1 MLGWRVRCSLLA
13 LMAVLGIMTSST
25 ALASVNLPLHH
36 WSYEAIERLVALGII
51 DRAMVV
57 TKPYSRKQAAQY
69 VARAIERVRADQVPA
84 DGQEAL
90 AEPLLERLMQFL
102 QPELIELGAVSV
114 TSDEQRVMSD
124 EQRVTSHEQRDA
136 IRFGG
141 RLQVE
146 GDAFSVGHGSAR
158 FRENQMGQYYANGE
172 QVQSD
177 FRGWL
182 ELTDAFALSV
192 DPKYISNAHALG
204 LGAIANSRNIYM
216 QELNAKFTGGNVTFQ
231 VGRSSLWWGPGY
243 HGTLLMSDNHFP
255 LDMLQLGSEEPFRLP
270 WVFRPLGYWKI
281 QSFLTQL
288 ERDRDFPRAQV
299 FGLRIS
305 YLPADWLELGFAR
318 LTQFGGR
325 GHDGKDQYFPGILVN
340 DYFNNTNR
348 GGVFET
354 NDEAMADFRV
364 RVPSVPYL
372 VPFPAG
378 MQVYGEY
385 GLEDPPVGIG
395 IVFGVYIP
403 QVFRSSTTD
412 FRIEYADTDIR
423 RRLQGDS
430 AQWYNHSVWTSGMR
444 YRGFPLGHWMG
455 TDAID
460 LFIRSTSFLT
470 DDIQLGADLDYYER
484 NRGLPVH
491 EKGREAGVDLT
502 WWLSSHIL
510 ITAGYT
516 YQRIN
521 NPGQITS
528 ITPFVETFASG
539 VTSNNHFLWT
549 SLAFEF

>member
-1 MLGWRVRCSLLA
+1 M
-13 LMAVLGIMTSST
+13 SST

-36 WSYEAIERLVALGII
+36 WAYEAIERLVALGVI
-51 DRAMVV
+51 DRAMVIP
-57 TKPYSRKQAAQY
+57 KPYSRKQAAIY
-69 VARAIERVRADQVPA
+69 VARAIERIRTDQAPA
-84 DGQEAL
+84 EGQQAI
-90 AEPLLERLMQFL
+90 AEPLLERLTQFL
-102 QPELIELGAVSV
+102 QPELGEQLGG
-114 TSDEQRVMSD
+114 TSN
-124 EQRVTSHEQRDA
+124 EQRDRTRGGVRREAGEA

-146 GDAFSVGHGSAR
+146 GDAFSVGHGAVR
-158 FRENQMGQYYANGE
+158 LRPNDMGQYYANGE
-172 QVQSD
+172 QVQTD
-177 FRGWL
+177 FRGWI
-182 ELTDAFALSV
+182 ELTDAFALSI

-204 LGAIANSRNIYM
+204 IGATENNHNAYL
-216 QELNAKFTGGNVTFQ
+216 QEFNAKLTLFNIALQ

-243 HGTLLMSDNHFP
+243 HGTLLMSDHHFP

-270 WVFRPLGYWKI
+270 WVFRPLGDWNI
-281 QSFLTQL
+281 QSFLTKL

-305 YLPADWLELGFAR
+305 YLPVDWIEIGLTR
-318 LTQFGGR
+318 LTQFDGR
-325 GHDGKDQYFPGILVN
+325 GHDGKDQYFPAILVN
-340 DYFNNTNR
+340 DYFNNTNK
-348 GGVFET
+348 GGAFET

-378 MQVYGEY
+378 MQVFGEY

-403 QVFRSSTTD
+403 QVLRSSTTD

-423 RRLQGDS
+423 RRFQGNS
-430 AQWYNHSVWTSGMR
+430 AQWYNNGVWTSGMR

-460 LFIRSTSFLT
+460 LFTRTTSFLT
-470 DDIQLGADLDYYER
+470 DDIQLGANVDFYER
-484 NRGLPVH
+484 DRGKPVH
-491 EKGREAGVDLT
+491 EKGHEAGLDLT
-502 WWLSSHIL
+502 WWLSNQIQ
-510 ITAGYT
+510 IKAGYT
-516 YQRIN
+516 FQRIH

-528 ITPFVETFASG
+528 MTPFIETFAGG

-549 SLAFEF
+549 NLTVEF

>member
-1 MLGWRVRCSLLA
+1 MEV
-13 LMAVLGIMTSST
+13 TQ
-25 ALASVNLPLHH
+25 ASVNLPLHH
-36 WSYEAIERLVALGII
+36 WAYEAIERLVALGII

-57 TKPYSRKQAAQY
+57 SKPYSRKQAAKY
-69 VARAIERVRADQVPA
+69 VARALERIRADQVPA
-84 DGQEAL
+84 GDQQAI

-102 QPELIELGAVSV
+102 KPELVELGAVSV
-114 TSDEQRVMSD
+114 TSDEQRV
-124 EQRVTSHEQRDA
+124 ETQETRDA

-146 GDAFSVGHGSAR
+146 GDAFSVGHGSVR
-158 FRENQMGQYYANGE
+158 FRENSMGQYYANGE

-204 LGAIANSRNIYM
+204 LGATANSRNIYM

-305 YLPADWLELGFAR
+305 NLPADWLELGFAR

-325 GHDGKDQYFPGILVN
+325 GHDGKDQYFPAILVN
-340 DYFNNTNR
+340 SYFNNTNK
-348 GGVFET
+348 GGAFET
-354 NDEAMADFRV
+354 NEEAMADFRV
-364 RVPSVPYL
+364 RVPAVPYL
-372 VPFPAG
+372 IPFPAG

-385 GLEDPPVGIG
+385 GLEDPPSGLG
-395 IVFGVYIP
+395 IVFGLYIP

-412 FRIEYADTDIR
+412 LRIEFADTDLR
-423 RRLQGDS
+423 RRFGNP
-430 AQWYNHSVWTSGMR
+430 APWYNNSVWTSGMR

-460 LFIRSTSFLT
+460 LFIRTTSFLT
-470 DDIQLGADLDYYER
+470 DDIQLGVDVDFYER
-484 NRGLPVH
+484 DRGKPVH

-502 WWLSSHIL
+502 WWFSKQIQV
-510 ITAGYT
+510 TAGYT
-516 YQRIN
+516 FQRIH
-521 NPGQITS
+521 NPGLITS
-528 ITPFVETFASG
+528 ITPFAETFAAG
-539 VTSNNHFLWT
+539 VTSTNHFLWT
-549 SLAFEF
+549 SLAVEF

>member
-1 MLGWRVRCSLLA
+1 MEVA
-13 LMAVLGIMTSST
+13 Q
-25 ALASVNLPLHH
+25 ASVNLPLHH
-36 WSYEAIERLVALGII
+36 WSYEAIERLVALGVI

-57 TKPYSRKQAAQY
+57 TKPYSRKQAAKY
-69 VARAIERVRADQVPA
+69 VARAIERIRADQVPA
-84 DGQEAL
+84 DGQQVL
-90 AEPLLERLMQFL
+90 AEPLLERLIQFL
-102 QPELIELGAVSV
+102 QPELVELGAVADPNGSPRGAV
-114 TSDEQRVMSD
+114 RV
-124 EQRVTSHEQRDA
+124 
-136 IRFGG
+136 GG

-146 GDAFSVGHGSAR
+146 GDAFSVGQGSVR
-158 FRENQMGQYYANGE
+158 FRENSMGQYHANGE

-182 ELTDAFALSV
+182 ELTDAVALSA
-192 DPKYISNAHALG
+192 DPKFISNQHALG
-204 LGAIANSRNIYM
+204 IGATANSRNIYM

-255 LDMLQLGSEEPFRLP
+255 LDMLQLWSEEPFRLP

-305 YLPADWLELGFAR
+305 YLPADWLEIGFAR

-325 GHDGKDQYFPGILVN
+325 GHDGKGQYFPGIVVN
-340 DYFNNTNR
+340 DYFNNTNK
-348 GGVFET
+348 GGPFES
-354 NDEAMADFRV
+354 NEQAMADFRV

-372 VPFPAG
+372 IPFPAG

-385 GLEDPPVGIG
+385 GLEDPPTGIG

-423 RRLQGDS
+423 RRLNGTS
-430 AQWYNHSVWTSGMR
+430 AQWYNNGVWTSGMR

-460 LFIRSTSFLT
+460 LFIRTTSFRT
-470 DDIQLGADLDYYER
+470 DDIQLGANVDYYER
-484 NRGLPVH
+484 DRGKPVH

-502 WWLSSHIL
+502 WWLTKQIQV
-510 ITAGYT
+510 TAGYT
-516 YQRIN
+516 FQRIH

-528 ITPFVETFASG
+528 ITPFVETFAGG
-539 VTSNNHFLWT
+539 VTSDNHFLWT
-549 SLAFEF
+549 ILAVEF

>member
-1 MLGWRVRCSLLA
+1 
-13 LMAVLGIMTSST
+13 
-25 ALASVNLPLHH
+25 
-36 WSYEAIERLVALGII
+36 
-51 DRAMVV
+51 
-57 TKPYSRKQAAQY
+57 
-69 VARAIERVRADQVPA
+69 
-84 DGQEAL
+84 
-90 AEPLLERLMQFL
+90 
-102 QPELIELGAVSV
+102 
-114 TSDEQRVMSD
+114 
-124 EQRVTSHEQRDA
+124 
-136 IRFGG
+136 
-141 RLQVE
+141 
-146 GDAFSVGHGSAR
+146 
-158 FRENQMGQYYANGE
+158 
-172 QVQSD
+172 
-177 FRGWL
+177 
-182 ELTDAFALSV
+182 
-192 DPKYISNAHALG
+192 
-204 LGAIANSRNIYM
+204 M

-325 GHDGKDQYFPGILVN
+325 GHDGRDQYFPGILVN
-340 DYFNNTNR
+340 DYFNNTNK

-372 VPFPAG
+372 IPFPAG

-412 FRIEYADTDIR
+412 FRIEYADTDVR
-423 RRLQGDS
+423 RRLNGMS
-430 AQWYNHSVWTSGMR
+430 AQWYNNGTWTSGMR

-460 LFIRSTSFLT
+460 LFIRTTSFLT
-470 DDIQLGADLDYYER
+470 DDIQLGADVDFYER
-484 NRGLPVH
+484 DRGKPVH

-502 WWLSSHIL
+502 WWLSKQIQV
-510 ITAGYT
+510 TAGYT
-516 YQRIN
+516 FQRIH

-528 ITPFVETFASG
+528 ITPFVETFAGG

-549 SLAFEF
+549 NLALEF